1 MAASERRQ
9 HLDYDLIVDLVER
22 GSSVLDLGCGDGE
35 LLLRLRDFKSVHGL
49 GVEIEEA
56 MIFRCLARGIT
67 VFQGNLNDGLRDH
80 ASGSYDY
87 VVLNQTLQQIDR
99 PLELLAEMLR
109 VGRQV
114 IVSFPNFGYLGI
126 RLSLLLRGRM
136 PASRDPPV
144 RMARHAEH
152 PPVHPQRLP
161 GLLPGEPC
169 GGDLRHRHQARPPH
183 RPRGRQS
190 ARHPGCSSS
199 SEVTR
204 DRLPRIGRSRAT
216 GAGSSH
222 GPRTVVWSR
231 QRRRFPPKE
240 AYWSR
245 ISG

>member
-56 MIFRCLARGIT
+56 MIVRCLARGIT

-114 IVSFPNFGYLGI
+114 IVSFPNFGYLRI
-126 RLSLLLRGRM
+126 RLALLLRGRM
-136 PASRDPPV
+136 PASRDLPYAWHDTPNIHLCTRSDFLDYCRANRVAATSVIDIRNGRRIGPV
-144 RMARHAEH
+144 AANLRSTQVLFILRGDTG
-152 PPVHPQRLP
+152 PTPSNRK
-161 GLLPGEPC
+161 EP
-169 GGDLRHRHQARPPH
+169 
-183 RPRGRQS
+183 
-190 ARHPGCSSS
+190 
-199 SEVTR
+199 R
-204 DRLPRIGRSRAT
+204 DR
-216 GAGSSH
+216 
-222 GPRTVVWSR
+222 
-231 QRRRFPPKE
+231 RRE
-240 AYWSR
+240 
-245 ISG
+245 